1 MIYHAVYL
9 LIEPINYNIDIFKNK
24 VLIEKIK
31 EKSHH
36 IYLQIKKNE
45 VAPNTDYLFMNQNAK
60 SNIEKSVEKI
70 KKMNE
75 ILG

>member
-31 EKSHH
+31 EKS
-36 IYLQIKKNE
+36 QKNY
-45 VAPNTDYLFMNQNAK
+45 N
-60 SNIEKSVEKI
+60 KI
-70 KKMNE
+70 F
-75 ILG
+75 ID